1 MFTKR
6 LLKTFLLLICLLG
19 LQNVFAQSRVVTG
32 TVTDETN
39 APLEGATVLLKQS
52 TSGVQTNSA
61 GIFSITIPAGSTT
74 LEISLVGYLTTEA
87 TVPAN
92 SSTVSVKL
100 RKGNETMESVV
111 VIGYG
116 TQKRKD
122 VTGAI
127 GSLTGQTIKNLPV
140 SNVADALQGRISGV
154 EVIKN
159 TGEPGAPSQIT
170 IRGLSSLN
178 QPAPLYVI
186 DGVQTSGDNINVQ
199 DIATIDVLKDAS
211 AAAIYGASAAGGVII
226 ITTKRGQGAKPTIN
240 FSARYGLTTPRVLDL
255 LNKDQFVQAKKM
267 TLDNYYSTNT
277 RLDTLANTD
286 WVDEIFRNG
295 TEENY
300 NLSVSGASN
309 NVNYFASGNF
319 NDQKGVYLD
328 NGSKYV
334 GARINTDIKISNHI
348 KIGEQVNYWQR
359 TTQPVGT
366 ATINPPFR
374 TVPTMFVYNPNGTGF
389 GSNPPGYNGPNL
401 VAQIT
406 SADREIRQSN
416 FQGNVYGEVK
426 LPLSLT
432 FRATFGYTAYGEES
446 NYFQNTFKATVDQ
459 ITTKSLTKSMVT
471 NRTTLNAY
479 TLAYDKTIAKNHNVN
494 ALVGYEQYR
503 NLYNALY
510 TSETDVGGNNYAYI
524 STSGSTIN
532 IRNGGYDPF
541 GFVRSFFGRVNY
553 DYSKK
558 YFVSFSIRSD
568 ENFTVFGPGNQ
579 KGVFPGTSVG
589 WRISEEPFFK
599 NSLPVFNSLKLRG
612 SYGEL
617 GNSRIPAYK
626 FKSSY
631 EAINAQNFT
640 PGGSAIL
647 NYTQNSLANN
657 DIKWESLQETNIG
670 LDGELMNGKF
680 FFSIDWYNK
689 KAVDMLY
696 DLPIPLSVGIPTSFT
711 TNIGSMQSRGVDLLL
726 GYKNNYRKLNY
737 SVTVTGTFNKNK
749 VLDLDGIN
757 SNPIKAGDNNY
768 GNPTF
773 GAMVNQPITYTLAGL
788 PFGQFYGYK
797 VEGIYATQAE
807 IDAHPQDPDPA
818 KKANIGDLIYA
829 DINGDGKITDADR
842 TTIGNPYPKLAYGA
856 SINLNWKGFDLAL
869 LFNGVAGV
877 DIFNGVRP
885 YSENLWSD
893 GNTTSRVF
901 GASFFNGNGLTSQPI
916 IGVYENNGTTFRPDP
931 NGNYSKVSSYFVENG
946 AYLKLKN
953 LQLGYNFSG
962 KSLERLKI
970 SNAHLYVMANNVFT
984 ITKYKGIDPELGS
997 QNTSLNGGTTTRGI
1011 DAPFKYP
1018 AARIYSVGVDL
1029 TF

>member
-1 MFTKR
+1 MIKKR
-6 LLKTFLLLICLLG
+6 LLLNYLLGCMLLLFQQAAHA
-19 LQNVFAQSRVVTG
+19 QNKTITGVVTNDTG
-32 TVTDETN
+32 SPV
-39 APLEGATVLLKQS
+39 EGASVTAKGQS
-52 TSGVQTNSA
+52 TGVSTDAA
-61 GIFSITIPAGSTT
+61 GVFRISVSTSVNT
-74 LEISLVGYLTTEA
+74 LIISSVGFETREISVKNQTA
-87 TVPAN
+87 
-92 SSTVSVKL
+92 VSVALQQAKATL
-100 RKGNETMESVV
+100 DAVV
-111 VIGYG
+111 VVGYG
-116 TQKRKD
+116 TQRRKD

-127 GSLTGQTIKNLPV
+127 SSVRGNDIKNLPV

-199 DIATIDVLKDAS
+199 DIASIDVLKDAS

-226 ITTKRGQGAKPTIN
+226 ITTKRGQGAKPTLN
-240 FSARYGLTTPRVLDL
+240 FSARYGVTTPRIQNL
-255 LNKDQFVQAKKM
+255 LNKEDFIKVKKL
-267 TLDNYYSTNT
+267 TLDSYYSNNT

-286 WVDEIFRNG
+286 WVDAIFRNG
-295 TEENY
+295 TEQNY

-309 NVNYFASGNF
+309 NVNYFVSGNY

-328 NGSKYV
+328 NTSKIIGGRANV
-334 GARINTDIKISNHI
+334 DIKVNNRI

-374 TVPTMFVYNPNGTGF
+374 TVPTMFIYSPTGF
-389 GSNPPGYNGPNL
+389 GTNPPGYNGPNL
-401 VAQIT
+401 IAQIT
-406 SADREIRQSN
+406 SADRQNQQTN
-416 FQGNVYGEVK
+416 FQGNVYAEVK

-432 FRATFGYTAYGEES
+432 FRTTFGYTYYGEES

-459 ITTKSLTKSMVT
+459 VTIKSLSKSMLT
-471 NRTTLNAY
+471 NRTILNAY
-479 TLAYDKTIAKNHNVN
+479 TLAFDRTLRGKHNIN
-494 ALVGYEQYR
+494 ALAGYEQYR
-503 NLYNALY
+503 NLYNALF

-524 STSGSTIN
+524 STSGSVIN
-532 IRNGGYDPF
+532 IRNGGYDPN
-541 GFVRSFFGRVNY
+541 GLVKSFFGRINY
-553 DYSKK
+553 DYRKK
-558 YFVSFSIRSD
+558 YFASATLRRD
-568 ENFTVFGPGNQ
+568 ANFTVFGSGNQ
-579 KGVFPGTSVG
+579 EGYFPGGSAG
-589 WRISEEPFFK
+589 WMVSEEPFFK
-599 NSLPVFNSLKLRG
+599 KALPIFNSLKLRG

-617 GNSRIPAYK
+617 GNSRIGNYR
-626 FKSSY
+626 FLSIY

-640 PGGSAIL
+640 PGGTPIL
-647 NYTQNSLANN
+647 NYTQNTLSND
-657 DIKWESLQETNIG
+657 DIKWETVKETNIG

-680 FFSIDWYNK
+680 FFGIDWYNK
-689 KAVDMLY
+689 KTVDMLY
-696 DLPIPLSVGIPTSFT
+696 DLPIPVSTGINTPFT
-711 TNIGSMQSRGVDLLL
+711 ANIGSMQSRGVDLML
-726 GYKNNYRKLNY
+726 GYKNNIRDVYYN
-737 SVTVTGTFNKNK
+737 VTLTGTFNKNK

-773 GAMVNQPITYTLAGL
+773 GAMVNQPITSTIAGQ

-797 VEGIYATQAE
+797 VEGIYSSQAQ
-807 IDAHPQDPDPA
+807 IDAHPQDHDPL

-829 DINGDGKITDADR
+829 DVDGDGFITDADR
-842 TTIGNPYPKLAYGA
+842 TIIGNPYPKLAYGA
-856 SINLNWKGFDLAL
+856 SINVKWKGFDVAL
-869 LFNGVAGV
+869 LFNGLAGV

-893 GNTTSRVF
+893 GNTTSDVF

-946 AYLKLKN
+946 SYLKLKN
-953 LQLGYNFSG
+953 LQIGYTFSG
-962 KSLERLKI
+962 RALDRIKLI
-970 SNAHLYVMANNVFT
+970 SARVYAMANNVFT

-997 QNTSLNGGTTTRGI
+997 QNILLNGGTTTRGI

-1018 AARIYSVGVDL
+1018 SARIFSFGIDL